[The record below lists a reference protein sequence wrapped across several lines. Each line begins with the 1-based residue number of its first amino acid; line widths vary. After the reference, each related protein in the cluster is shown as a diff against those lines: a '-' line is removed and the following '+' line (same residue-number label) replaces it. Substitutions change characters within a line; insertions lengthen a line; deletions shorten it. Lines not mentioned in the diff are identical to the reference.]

1 MVDYGGSSQRFH
13 AERDLELLHVLAQ
26 GGVGAGAAF
35 GLGGVDL
42 LVQGRHQPPDQPAVE
57 HAHRLHQPEE
67 AQRVEGEVPLHQ
79 LLQRALAH
87 PPTPRPNSINRT
99 FQRNSSRSNWLLTS
113 RRDRGR
119 REPCAGTRWR
129 CACRWSPRGPAPVPA
144 LAAESPGRSRLSS
157 RAWHTAI
164 WATAESANR
173 FHFGTHYLSSVYMV
187 NIAIPALG
195 RAKTW
200 PSFAPARWWQ
210 CAAAASR
217 GRTAPATRSPAP
229 PPDRSN
235 ISVSKQRSS
244 VFLST
249 AEAIRK
255 RKHLLAFGSSWRRV

>member
-119 REPCAGTRWR
+119 REPCAGTR
-129 CACRWSPRGPAPVPA
+129 
-144 LAAESPGRSRLSS
+144 
-157 RAWHTAI
+157 
-164 WATAESANR
+164 
-173 FHFGTHYLSSVYMV
+173 
-187 NIAIPALG
+187 
-195 RAKTW
+195 
-200 PSFAPARWWQ
+200 
-210 CAAAASR
+210 
-217 GRTAPATRSPAP
+217 
-229 PPDRSN
+229 
-235 ISVSKQRSS
+235 
-244 VFLST
+244 
-249 AEAIRK
+249 
-255 RKHLLAFGSSWRRV
+255 